1 METSVVSIFI
11 VELEGIEPSSKRGL
25 NKLSTCLAIDLIFEH
40 LQARGHQQM
49 PYLLNFGGQT
59 ERLPT
64 YFRIFR
70 HHLIQTSRNGA
81 MG

>member
-1 METSVVSIFI
+1 MF

-25 NKLSTCLAIDLIFEH
+25 NKLSTCLAIDLLFVQ
-40 LQARGHQQM
+40 LQARGHQQL
-49 PYLLNFGGQT
+49 PYLLEFGRQS
-59 ERLPT
+59 EKMPA
-64 YFRIFR
+64 YFRILR